1 MNSECSGGWCSPRQ
15 NMSPKYL
22 NHPRLNSRL
31 DTKQDRERSWDIL
44 FHKKILISSESRYS
58 NHLKMTLTECLLYAS
73 HTTRYFHIILINSN
87 SIGGNDLYPYFP
99 DEEIEDSREWEIL
112 SKSQSMTGSEFKSK
126 TLDSSLC
133 SHTTTLWKQGK
144 GLQES

>member
-1 MNSECSGGWCSPRQ
+1 MNSECSGGRCSPWQ
-15 NMSPKYL
+15 NMSTKYL
-22 NHPRLNSRL
+22 NHPQNSRL
-31 DTKQDRERSWDIL
+31 DTKQDRERPWETL

-58 NHLKMTLTECLLYAS
+58 DHLKMIFTECLLYAS

-126 TLDSSLC
+126 TLDSSSR
-133 SHTTTLWKQGK
+133 SHTTTLRKQGK
-144 GLQES
+144 GL